1 MLQPHNFGVAAAS
14 SSRGRHGVLSCV
26 CKLARAPAVQ
36 ILDYF
41 SKAAHGYGPA
51 AVYSWGICAPL
62 VGQDFTGILLCCCLQ
77 IPGGSLPRTLDV
89 IVRANNVDRA
99 KPGDK
104 VTFTGSLVVCPDV
117 AALTGAKIKMQQGEQ
132 LGRQTQYDMCA

>member
-1 MLQPHNFGVAAAS
+1 M
-14 SSRGRHGVLSCV
+14 
-26 CKLARAPAVQ
+26 
-36 ILDYF
+36 
-41 SKAAHGYGPA
+41 
-51 AVYSWGICAPL
+51 
-62 VGQDFTGILLCCCLQ
+62 Q

-117 AALTGAKIKMQQGEQ
+117 ASLTGAKVKMQQGEQ
-132 LGRQTQYDMCA
+132 QQILVANLDRVKPCMSK

>member
-1 MLQPHNFGVAAAS
+1 M
-14 SSRGRHGVLSCV
+14 
-26 CKLARAPAVQ
+26 
-36 ILDYF
+36 
-41 SKAAHGYGPA
+41 
-51 AVYSWGICAPL
+51 
-62 VGQDFTGILLCCCLQ
+62 Q

-117 AALTGAKIKMQQGEQ
+117 VSLTGAKVKMQQGEQ
-132 LGRQTQYDMCA
+132 QQILVENLDRVKPCMSK

>member
-1 MLQPHNFGVAAAS
+1 MPQLPAEHAAQHLRYVS
-14 SSRGRHGVLSCV
+14 ELIIC
-26 CKLARAPAVQ
+26 
-36 ILDYF
+36 
-41 SKAAHGYGPA
+41 YGH
-51 AVYSWGICAPL
+51 I
-62 VGQDFTGILLCCCLQ
+62 LQ

-117 AALTGAKIKMQQGEQ
+117 AAMTGAKVKMQQGEQ
-132 LGRQTQYDMCA
+132 HP